1 MDGTVSTCWSCMS
14 RGVPHQRCS
23 ARQVIHELD
32 AHQMRQT
39 QYIYV
44 SWYYVHRGITSHFV
58 QQIHRCC
65 HFLSLFDPY
74 VHSIIE
80 QQNVQ
85 FDGQHCTRN
94 NATPTQ

>member
-39 QYIYV
+39 QYICIVVLCSSWNDV
-44 SWYYVHRGITSHFV
+44 SFCRTNPSV
-58 QQIHRCC
+58 
-65 HFLSLFDPY
+65 LSFSIVIRPIRSFD
-74 VHSIIE
+74 H
-80 QQNVQ
+80 
-85 FDGQHCTRN
+85 
-94 NATPTQ
+94 